1 MSLTPW
7 KVLES
12 KYIRPRVRI
21 DTVRLPNGKTF
32 EPMIFEYRRWASV
45 FALTEKNE
53 VVMIRQYR
61 HGVQDIVWELPGG
74 IVEDSEEAE
83 AGARRE
89 LLEETGYAASE
100 LVEVGRVSPNP
111 ASHTNTVYAFLASG
125 AKRVQEQCLD
135 EAEEIEV
142 HLIPLEEV
150 IAMAKRGEI
159 PSALHMAAIFHVL
172 ARLNRMER

>member
-7 KVLES
+7 KILES

-21 DTVRLPNGKTF
+21 DTCELPNGKIF
-32 EPMIFEYRRWASV
+32 EPMVFEYRRWANV

-61 HGVQDIVWELPGG
+61 HGVQEIVWELPGG
-74 IVEDSEEAE
+74 IVEDGEAVE
-83 AGARRE
+83 DGARRE
-89 LLEETGYAASE
+89 LLEETGYTASTLIE
-100 LVEVGRVSPNP
+100 IGRLHPNP
-111 ASHTNTVYAFLASG
+111 ASQTNTLYAYLATG
-125 AKRVQEQCLD
+125 ATLVQEQHLD

-142 HLIPLEEV
+142 HLIPFEEV

-159 PSALHMAAIFHVL
+159 SNALQVSLIFRVL
-172 ARLNRMER
+172 AHMNRIG

>member
-7 KVLES
+7 KILES

-21 DTVRLPNGKTF
+21 DTCELPNGKTF
-32 EPMIFEYRRWASV
+32 EPMVFEYRRWANV

-61 HGVQDIVWELPGG
+61 HGVQKVVWELPGG
-74 IVEDSEEAE
+74 IVEDGEAI
-83 AGARRE
+83 ADGARRE
-89 LLEETGYAASE
+89 LLEETGYDSPQLIE
-100 LVEVGRVSPNP
+100 IGRIHPNP
-111 ASHTNTVYAFLASG
+111 ASQTNTLYGFLATG
-125 AKRVQEQCLD
+125 ATLVQEQHLD

-159 PSALHMAAIFHVL
+159 TNALQLALIFHVL
-172 ARLNRMER
+172 AHMNRIG